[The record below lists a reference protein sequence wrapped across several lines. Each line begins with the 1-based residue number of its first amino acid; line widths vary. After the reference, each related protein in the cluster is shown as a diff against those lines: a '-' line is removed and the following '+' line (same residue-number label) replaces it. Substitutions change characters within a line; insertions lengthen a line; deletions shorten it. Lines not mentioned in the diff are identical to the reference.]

1 MLSRDLKDEFP
12 TVLAAG
18 HTDEREGELSD
29 PEVPIH
35 RVPLTRPISPIDD
48 MRALLAVQRL
58 LKTQK
63 IELLHTHMAK
73 AGFVGR
79 LAARCLVQRPR
90 TVHTFHGH
98 VLDGYF
104 SKPLQTT
111 FIALERSLARMTDA
125 LVAVSSEVRD
135 QLMDLGI
142 GRPHQYHVLPVG
154 LDLEPYLSV
163 CEPTGR
169 LRAELRLQDET
180 PVIGVIGRLV
190 PIKDHSTL
198 FEAMFHIPCAH
209 LAVLGDGELRG
220 TLEAEVARMGLSGR
234 VHFMGWREDLPGD
247 VVDLDVV
254 ALTSR
259 NEGTPTALIEALAAA
274 KPVVSTDVGG
284 VRSVVQHEVSGLL
297 APPGDAKL
305 VADHILRLLGDRS
318 QARKMAQEGRLH
330 VARHFGAQRLVE
342 EIRELYRSLL

>member
-1 MLSRDLKDEFP
+1 
-12 TVLAAG
+12 
-18 HTDEREGELSD
+18 
-29 PEVPIH
+29 
-35 RVPLTRPISPIDD
+35 
-48 MRALLAVQRL
+48 
-58 LKTQK
+58 
-63 IELLHTHMAK
+63 
-73 AGFVGR
+73 
-79 LAARCLVQRPR
+79 
-90 TVHTFHGH
+90 
-98 VLDGYF
+98 
-104 SKPLQTT
+104 
-111 FIALERSLARMTDA
+111 
-125 LVAVSSEVRD
+125 
-135 QLMDLGI
+135 MDLGI